1 MRRGNEMCSRK
12 MRRRELIDKHQTGLM
27 IHNTL
32 LQILKSDIKQNLRS
46 KSFWAYSLLFGAFVA
61 VMFATGITESQ
72 VVGFVGLSRLM
83 ITFMQV
89 SMVILP
95 IYVLISTVRSVVG
108 DKENGVLEYVLSLPI
123 SFSNYYW
130 GKFAGRFFVIYLP
143 VFVAFLGAT
152 LWGLVINL
160 DIPWNLFFLY
170 SGLLASMVFFFLG
183 LSMYLSSVARSQELA
198 VGSAFFIWLIL
209 VAFMDILLIG
219 IMLKSRINPEA
230 IISLSLLNPLQVFRT
245 GSLILF
251 DPKLTVMGPVSY
263 YILDTVS
270 RKIFIIFSLLYPVLL
285 GLLFA
290 WMGKRYFK
298 RHDVV

>member
-1 MRRGNEMCSRK
+1 MNK
-12 MRRRELIDKHQTGLM
+12 TLIQV
-27 IHNTL
+27 
-32 LQILKSDIKQNLRS
+32 LKSDIKQNLRS
-46 KSFWAYSLLFGAFVA
+46 KSFWIYSLLLGGFVA

-108 DKENGVLEYVLSLPI
+108 DKENGVLEYYLSLPI

-130 GKFAGRFFVIYLP
+130 GKFFSRFFVIYIP
-143 VFVAFLGAT
+143 VFVAFLGAA
-152 LWGLVINL
+152 LWGLIVNL
-160 DIPWNLFFLY
+160 DVPWDLFILY
-170 SGLLASMVFFFLG
+170 SGLLAMMVFFFLG
-183 LSMYLSSVARSQELA
+183 LSMYLSTVSKSQEMAL
-198 VGSAFFIWLIL
+198 STAFIIWLFL

-219 IMLKSRINPEA
+219 MMLKMRVNPEGV
-230 IISLSLLNPLQVFRT
+230 IIASLFNPLQVFRT

-263 YILDTVS
+263 FILDTVS
-270 RKIFIIFSLLYPVLL
+270 RTAFIIYSLAYPFFM

-290 WMGKRYFK
+290 FLGNRYFK
-298 RHDVV
+298 NHDVV

>member
-1 MRRGNEMCSRK
+1 MNK
-12 MRRRELIDKHQTGLM
+12 
-27 IHNTL
+27 TL
-32 LQILKSDIKQNLRS
+32 VQVLKSDIKQNLRS
-46 KSFWAYSLLFGAFVA
+46 KSFWIYSLLLGGFVA

-108 DKENGVLEYVLSLPI
+108 DKENGVLEYYLSLPI
-123 SFSNYYW
+123 SFRSYYW
-130 GKFAGRFFVIYLP
+130 GKFLSRFFVIYVP
-143 VFVAFLGAT
+143 VFIAFLGAA
-152 LWGLVINL
+152 LWGLIVNL
-160 DIPWNLFFLY
+160 DVPWDLFVLY
-170 SGLLASMVFFFLG
+170 SGLLAMMVFFFLG
-183 LSMYLSSVARSQELA
+183 LSMFLSTVSKSQEMALSS
-198 VGSAFFIWLIL
+198 AFVIWLFL

-219 IMLKSRINPEA
+219 MMLKMRINPDA
-230 IISLSLLNPLQVFRT
+230 VIIASLFNPLQVFRT

-270 RKIFIIFSLLYPVLL
+270 RTTFIIFSLVYPFIL
-285 GLLFA
+285 GLLFSIF
-290 WMGKRYFK
+290 GCRYFK
-298 RHDVV
+298 KHDVV

>member
-1 MRRGNEMCSRK
+1 MNK
-12 MRRRELIDKHQTGLM
+12 
-27 IHNTL
+27 TL
-32 LQILKSDIKQNLRS
+32 VQVLKSDIKQNLRS
-46 KSFWAYSLLFGAFVA
+46 KSFWIYSLLLGGFVA

-108 DKENGVLEYVLSLPI
+108 DKENGVLEYYLSLPI
-123 SFSNYYW
+123 SFRSYYW
-130 GKFAGRFFVIYLP
+130 GKFLSRFFVIYVP
-143 VFVAFLGAT
+143 VFIAFLGAA
-152 LWGLVINL
+152 LWGLIVNL
-160 DIPWNLFFLY
+160 DVPWDLFVLY
-170 SGLLASMVFFFLG
+170 SGLLAMMVFFFLG
-183 LSMYLSSVARSQELA
+183 LSMFLSTVSKSQEMAL
-198 VGSAFFIWLIL
+198 STAFVIWLFL

-219 IMLKSRINPEA
+219 MMLKMRINPDA
-230 IISLSLLNPLQVFRT
+230 VIIASLFNPLQVFRT

-270 RKIFIIFSLLYPVLL
+270 RTTFIIFSLVYPFIL
-285 GLLFA
+285 GLLFSIF
-290 WMGKRYFK
+290 GCRYFK
-298 RHDVV
+298 NHDVV

>member
-1 MRRGNEMCSRK
+1 MN
-12 MRRRELIDKHQTGLM
+12 
-27 IHNTL
+27 NTL
-32 LQILKSDIKQNLRS
+32 IQILKTDIKQNLRS
-46 KSFWAYSLLFGAFVA
+46 KAFWIYNALFAGFVA
-61 VMFATGITESQ
+61 TMFATGITESQ

-108 DKENGVLEYVLSLPI
+108 DRENGVLEYILSLPI

-130 GKFAGRFFVIYLP
+130 AKFAGRFFVIYIP
-143 VFVAFLGAT
+143 VFLAFLGAA
-152 LWGLVINL
+152 LWGLVKNL
-160 DIPWNLFFLY
+160 DVPWNLFVIY
-170 SGLLASMVFFFLG
+170 SELLAVMVFFFLG
-183 LSMYLSSVARSQELA
+183 LSMFISSVSKSQEMALSSS
-198 VGSAFFIWLIL
+198 FIIWLFL

-219 IMLKSRINPEA
+219 MLLKMRINPELV
-230 IISLSLLNPLQVFRT
+230 IGTSLLNPLQVFRT

-270 RKIFIIFSLLYPVLL
+270 RKVFLLYALLYPFLT

-290 WMGKRYFK
+290 WLGNRYFK
-298 RHDVV
+298 SHDVV

>member
-1 MRRGNEMCSRK
+1 MKKQKSGS
-12 MRRRELIDKHQTGLM
+12 
-27 IHNTL
+27 TL
-32 LQILKSDIKQNLRS
+32 VQVLKTEINQNIRS
-46 KSFWAYSLLFGAFVA
+46 KSFWAYSILFGLFVA

-108 DKENGVLEYVLSLPI
+108 DRENGVLEYLLSLPI
-123 SFSNYYW
+123 SFPNYYW
-130 GKFAGRFFVIYLP
+130 AKFLGRFFVIYVP
-143 VFVAFLGAT
+143 VFLAFLGAA
-152 LWGLVINL
+152 LWGLVKNL
-160 DIPWNLFFLY
+160 DVPWDLFLLY

-183 LSMYLSSVARSQELA
+183 LSMYLSARAKSQELA
-198 VGSAFFIWLIL
+198 VSTAFIIWLFL

-219 IMLKSRINPEA
+219 LLLKWRVSPEPVIWTA
-230 IISLSLLNPLQVFRT
+230 LLNPLQVFRT

-251 DPKLTVMGPVSY
+251 DPKLTVLGPVSY

-270 RKIFIIFSLLYPVLL
+270 RPVFIAYSLLYPVLL

-290 WMGKRYFK
+290 WLGHRYFK
-298 RHDVV
+298 SHDVV

>member
-1 MRRGNEMCSRK
+1 MNK
-12 MRRRELIDKHQTGLM
+12 TLIQV
-27 IHNTL
+27 
-32 LQILKSDIKQNLRS
+32 LKNDIKQNLRS
-46 KSFWAYSLLFGAFVA
+46 KSFWIYSLLLGSFVA

-108 DKENGVLEYVLSLPI
+108 DKENGVLEYYLSLPI
-123 SFSNYYW
+123 SFSSYYW
-130 GKFAGRFFVIYLP
+130 GKFLSRFVVIYIPL
-143 VFVAFLGAT
+143 FLAFLGAA

-160 DIPWNLFFLY
+160 DVPWDLFVLY
-170 SGLLASMVFFFLG
+170 SALLAMMVFFFLG
-183 LSMYLSSVARSQELA
+183 LSMFLSTVSKSQETAL
-198 VGSAFFIWLIL
+198 STAFIIWLFL

-219 IMLKSRINPEA
+219 MMLKMRINPDA
-230 IISLSLLNPLQVFRT
+230 VIISSLFNPLQVFRT

-263 YILDTVS
+263 YILDSVS
-270 RKIFIIFSLLYPVLL
+270 RTTFGIFLMSKSFFKP
-285 GLLFA
+285 LFINLIT
-290 WMGKRYFK
+290 F
-298 RHDVV
+298 

>member
-1 MRRGNEMCSRK
+1 MNK
-12 MRRRELIDKHQTGLM
+12 TLIQV
-27 IHNTL
+27 
-32 LQILKSDIKQNLRS
+32 LKSDIKQNLRS
-46 KSFWAYSLLFGAFVA
+46 KSFWAYSLLLGSFVA

-108 DKENGVLEYVLSLPI
+108 DKENGVLEYYLSLPI
-123 SFSNYYW
+123 SFRSYYW
-130 GKFAGRFFVIYLP
+130 GKFLSRFFVIYVP
-143 VFVAFLGAT
+143 VFIAFLGAAI
-152 LWGLVINL
+152 WGLIIKL
-160 DIPWNLFFLY
+160 DVPWDLFVLY
-170 SGLLASMVFFFLG
+170 SGLLAMMVFFFLG
-183 LSMYLSSVARSQELA
+183 LSMFLSTVSKSQEMALSS
-198 VGSAFFIWLIL
+198 AFIIWLFL

-219 IMLKSRINPEA
+219 MMLKMRINPEA
-230 IISLSLLNPLQVFRT
+230 VIIASLFNPLQVFRT

-270 RKIFIIFSLLYPVLL
+270 RTTFIIFSLAYPFIL
-285 GLLFA
+285 GFLFSVF
-290 WMGKRYFK
+290 GCRYFK
-298 RHDVV
+298 KHDVV

>member
-1 MRRGNEMCSRK
+1 MNK
-12 MRRRELIDKHQTGLM
+12 
-27 IHNTL
+27 TL
-32 LQILKSDIKQNLRS
+32 VQVLKSDIKQNLRS
-46 KSFWAYSLLFGAFVA
+46 KSFWIYSLLLGGFVA

-108 DKENGVLEYVLSLPI
+108 DKENGVLEYYLSLPI
-123 SFSNYYW
+123 SFRSYYW
-130 GKFAGRFFVIYLP
+130 GKFLSRFFVIYVP
-143 VFVAFLGAT
+143 VFIAFLGAA
-152 LWGLVINL
+152 LWGLIVNL
-160 DIPWNLFFLY
+160 DVPWDLFVLY
-170 SGLLASMVFFFLG
+170 SGLLAMMVFFFLG
-183 LSMYLSSVARSQELA
+183 LSMFLSTVSKSQEMALSS
-198 VGSAFFIWLIL
+198 AFVIWLFL

-219 IMLKSRINPEA
+219 MMLKMRINPDGV
-230 IISLSLLNPLQVFRT
+230 IIASLFNPLQVFRT

-270 RKIFIIFSLLYPVLL
+270 RTTFIIFSLVYPFIL
-285 GLLFA
+285 GLLFSIF
-290 WMGKRYFK
+290 GCRYFK
-298 RHDVV
+298 KHDVV

>member
-1 MRRGNEMCSRK
+1 MNK
-12 MRRRELIDKHQTGLM
+12 TLIQV
-27 IHNTL
+27 
-32 LQILKSDIKQNLRS
+32 LKSDIKQNLRS
-46 KSFWAYSLLFGAFVA
+46 KSFWIYSLLLGGFVA

-108 DKENGVLEYVLSLPI
+108 DKENGVLEYYLSLPI
-123 SFSNYYW
+123 SFSSYYW
-130 GKFAGRFFVIYLP
+130 GKFLSRFFVIYVP
-143 VFVAFLGAT
+143 VFIAFLGAA
-152 LWGLVINL
+152 LWGVIVNL
-160 DIPWNLFFLY
+160 DVPWDLFVLY
-170 SGLLASMVFFFLG
+170 SGLLAMMVFFFLG
-183 LSMYLSSVARSQELA
+183 LSMFLSTVSKSQEMAL
-198 VGSAFFIWLIL
+198 STAFIIWLFL

-219 IMLKSRINPEA
+219 MMLKMRINPDA
-230 IISLSLLNPLQVFRT
+230 VIITSLFNPLQVFRT

-270 RKIFIIFSLLYPVLL
+270 RSTFIVYSLAYPFILGFLFSVF
-285 GLLFA
+285 GC
-290 WMGKRYFK
+290 RYFK
-298 RHDVV
+298 NHDVV

>member
-1 MRRGNEMCSRK
+1 MNK
-12 MRRRELIDKHQTGLM
+12 TLIQV
-27 IHNTL
+27 
-32 LQILKSDIKQNLRS
+32 LKSDIKQNLRS
-46 KSFWAYSLLFGAFVA
+46 KSFWIYSLLLGSFVA

-108 DKENGVLEYVLSLPI
+108 DKENGVLEYYLSLPI
-123 SFSNYYW
+123 SFRSYYW
-130 GKFAGRFFVIYLP
+130 GKFLSRFFVIYVP
-143 VFVAFLGAT
+143 VFIAFTGAA
-152 LWGLVINL
+152 LWGVIINL
-160 DIPWNLFFLY
+160 DVPWDLFVLY
-170 SGLLASMVFFFLG
+170 SGLLAMMVFFFLG
-183 LSMYLSSVARSQELA
+183 LSMFLSTVSKSQEMALSS
-198 VGSAFFIWLIL
+198 AFVIWLFL

-219 IMLKSRINPEA
+219 MMLKMRINPDA
-230 IISLSLLNPLQVFRT
+230 VIIASLLNPLQVFRT

-270 RKIFIIFSLLYPVLL
+270 RTTFIIFSLAYPFIL
-285 GLLFA
+285 GLLFSIF
-290 WMGKRYFK
+290 GCRYFK
-298 RHDVV
+298 KHDVV

>member
-1 MRRGNEMCSRK
+1 M
-12 MRRRELIDKHQTGLM
+12 L
-27 IHNTL
+27 NTL
-32 LQILKSDIKQNLRS
+32 KQIFKSDLKQNLRS

-108 DKENGVLEYVLSLPI
+108 DKENGVLEYLLSLPI

-130 GKFAGRFFVIYLP
+130 GKFLGRFFVIYVP
-143 VFVAFLGAT
+143 VFIAFLGAT

-160 DIPWNLFFLY
+160 DIPWDLFFLY

-183 LSMYLSSVARSQELA
+183 LSMYLSSIARTQELA
-198 VGSAFFIWLIL
+198 VGSAFIIWLFL

-270 RKIFIIFSLLYPVLL
+270 RKVFILFSLLYPLLL

-290 WMGKRYFK
+290 YLGKRHFQ